1 MSEIKRYYPSDMQ
14 LNLGQPRI
22 VFTEHSN
29 GQLCMYEDVEPII
42 QRNKELEAEIT
53 RLRERKKISVG
64 AMVNAF
70 LGWKLPTD
78 FSPDAGIS
86 FDCEYGKKWGMPTG
100 TNLLHAGQAQQMV
113 EHILCGCEPKPAQ
126 DTPTELVDWANS
138 WQEDDSDMPSYLI
151 GCNDAKH
158 FVKSQLEK
166 MKGGKND

>member
-1 MSEIKRYYPSDMQ
+1 MSEIKRYFPSDVKLKSGDNQ
-14 LNLGQPRI
+14 VVL
-22 VFTEHSN
+22 TEHLA
-29 GQLCMYEDVEPII
+29 GQLCMYEDVAPII

-53 RLRERKKISVG
+53 RLRERKKISVE

-86 FDCEYGKKWGMPTG
+86 FDCEYEKKWGMPTG
-100 TNLLHAGQAQQMV
+100 TNLLHAGQAQQMI
-113 EHILCGCEPKPAQ
+113 EHILCGCEPTPAQ
-126 DTPTELVDWANS
+126 VPAELVGWANS

-151 GCNDAKH
+151 GCNDMKH

-166 MKGGKND
+166 MKGGA